1 MANIYIIK
9 KGVEVFRINFFMS
22 FFRFRDYG
30 GFGGRLC
37 TKTAGISLE
46 GINFEIMTSSIYVL
60 MEKKEC
66 RPPGKR
72 TAVDKAR
79 LRRARGTINW
89 LRFD

>member
-1 MANIYIIK
+1 MANIYVIK

-30 GFGGRLC
+30 GFEGRLC

-60 MEKKEC
+60 MEKKGVSTTREKNRC
-66 RPPGKR
+66 GQSETSPGQR
-72 TAVDKAR
+72 NDKLAP
-79 LRRARGTINW
+79 L
-89 LRFD
+89 